1 LRKKDVILRSL
12 FALKMVSRKS
22 RERKREK
29 ENNKKQKLGSHFS
42 SPGDDCVVF
51 IMSAY
56 NTTPSNRMGG
66 KKRGIKNKSEVRKGR
81 GNAERF

>member
-1 LRKKDVILRSL
+1 
-12 FALKMVSRKS
+12 MVSRKS

-29 ENNKKQKLGSHFS
+29 ENNKKQKQKLGSHFS

-51 IMSAY
+51 FMSAY

-66 KKRGIKNKSEVRKGR
+66 KKRGIKKQIRSAKRKGKR
-81 GNAERF
+81 